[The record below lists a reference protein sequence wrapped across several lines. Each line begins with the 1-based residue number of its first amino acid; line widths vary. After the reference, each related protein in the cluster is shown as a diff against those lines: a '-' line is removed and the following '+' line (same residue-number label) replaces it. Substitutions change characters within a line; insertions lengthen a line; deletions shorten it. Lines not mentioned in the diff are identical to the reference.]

1 MESDSKD
8 THDSF
13 SRRVYQT
20 IIPKSIR
27 SRLGNTPIVQ
37 GLRDAHFGPNGSVP
51 YVLLGEQHIANL
63 KVVTNR
69 NALLCSLPK
78 NGVAAEIGV
87 FEGEFSRRI
96 LKYAQP
102 QKLHLIDVWGS
113 ERYPGSLM
121 DVVKEKFKTKLADGS
136 MEINR
141 GYSTDELA
149 KFPDHYFDWVYVDT
163 DHSYETT
170 AKELELCRMKV
181 KKGGIIAGHD
191 YVQGDW
197 KLRYRYGVVEAVNE
211 FCQKYDWEMILTTYE
226 THRHLSY
233 ALREIGSF
241 APNLNGTR

>member
-1 MESDSKD
+1 MQSDSKE
-8 THDSF
+8 TQHSF
-13 SRRVYQT
+13 SRWFYQT
-20 IIPKSIR
+20 IVPKSVR
-27 SRLGNTPIVQ
+27 SRLGNTPILQ
-37 GLRDAHFGPNGSVP
+37 SLRDARFEANNSMP
-51 YVLLGEQHIANL
+51 YVLLQEQHIANL

-69 NALLCSLPK
+69 NALLSALPK
-78 NGVAAEIGV
+78 GGVAAEIGV

-96 LKYAQP
+96 LKFAQP
-102 QKLHLIDVWGS
+102 EKLHLIDVWGS

-121 DVVKEKFKTKLADGS
+121 DVVQGKFETKLADGS

-149 KFPDHYFDWVYVDT
+149 KFTDHYFDWVYVDT

-170 AKELELCRMKV
+170 AKELELCRHKV

-211 FCQKYDWEMILTTYE
+211 FCHKYNWEMILTTYE

-233 ALREIGSF
+233 ALREIG
-241 APNLNGTR
+241 ADTGYE